1 MIIMIFYLIFG
12 YFVFRYTF
20 WPITKFVIQLFYVD
34 EQDLVHERYAEI
46 QSKFTELDKKAF
58 QRLNADRDTFG
69 MHQM

>member
-20 WPITKFVIQLFYVD
+20 WPITKFVIQLFYAN

-46 QSKFTELDKKAF
+46 QSRFEGLDKKMF
-58 QRLNADRDTFG
+58 QRLNADRNTFS